1 MALAKQ
7 VKIGGSYYKGT
18 SLSVDS
24 ASGAYVIFIAA
35 TGTGGSAFN
44 SLSIIPS
51 SAGAGDTML
60 VEHMATNS
68 GTGGALV
75 ATLAESIP
83 NMGAGIPINLDFFA
97 MEKMASGEALKL
109 TYTNTASIAMTVFVV
124 SERGR

>member
-1 MALAKQ
+1 MALPKQ
-7 VKIGGSYYKGT
+7 VKVGGSYYKGT

-24 ASGAYVIFIAA
+24 ASGDYVIFIVA

-60 VEHMATNS
+60 VEHRVTNS
-68 GTGGALV
+68 GTGGAV
-75 ATLAESIP
+75 IATLAESIP

-97 MEKMASGEALKL
+97 MERMGSGEALKV
-109 TYTNTASIAMTVFVV
+109 TYTNTASIAMTLFIV